1 MPILPSSITRAAS
14 ASTNP
19 PPSPVPRP
27 PLKFDDQNDNF
38 HRVEFDA
45 PSSSSPQPLSK
56 GRFSIDLSIE
66 LERELARM
74 ESPPDTP
81 NNIGLRTG
89 DVDREVNATSQGDD
103 NHPQTHENEESLLP
117 DPEILSHIVT
127 QLRLSLASLTQE
139 RDTLV
144 LLLARKTDEEAS
156 VKDALEAMVE
166 RATKAE
172 EELVAARRNVKEG
185 EEQIGLLRG
194 KVEESRSVITFI
206 TLSRFD
212 AHSFS
217 SELLKGEALCVS
229 RQKIDAK
236 VPC

>member
-1 MPILPSSITRAAS
+1 MPILPTRAPS
-14 ASTNP
+14 ASDS

-27 PLKFDDQNDNF
+27 QLKFNDQNDNF

-66 LERELARM
+66 LERELATM

-89 DVDREVNATSQGDD
+89 EVDQETNANGMTPQG
-103 NHPQTHENEESLLP
+103 NESGETHQHEESLLP
-117 DPEILSHIVT
+117 DPEVLSHIVT

-144 LLLARKTDEEAS
+144 LLLAKKTDEEAS
-156 VKDALEAMVE
+156 AKDALEAMVE
-166 RATKAE
+166 RVTNAE
-172 EELVAARRNVKEG
+172 EELGEARRKVKEG

-194 KVEESRSVITFI
+194 KVEESRSV
-206 TLSRFD
+206 LRVSPYPRFD
-212 AHSFS
+212 AHAFF
-217 SELLKGEALCVS
+217 
-229 RQKIDAK
+229 I
-236 VPC
+236 